1 MPDTPSNH
9 TGLPP
14 PPELAEK
21 LLSRLLQGVDPNLRE
36 AILGDLA
43 EAYYGHASRVG
54 YRQARRWYWGE
65 LLRSA
70 PALFHLTSNALLR
83 SKRMKS
89 NLKLAVL
96 GLALILPSLV
106 LVTSGVLQ
114 TGFGSTGLVNVV
126 ESLGIETFL
135 FSPALILGGLGVAL
149 VINLVSV
156 LRVQFQLE
164 AGILVSTIQVR
175 GQLLNLGLIGLS
187 GLLLASIL
195 LYAVTENFLI
205 LPR

>member
-1 MPDTPSNH
+1 
-9 TGLPP
+9 
-14 PPELAEK
+14 
-21 LLSRLLQGVDPNLRE
+21 
-36 AILGDLA
+36 
-43 EAYYGHASRVG
+43 
-54 YRQARRWYWGE
+54 
-65 LLRSA
+65 
-70 PALFHLTSNALLR
+70 
-83 SKRMKS
+83 MKS
-89 NLKLAVL
+89 NLKLVVL
-96 GLALILPSLV
+96 GLALNLPSLV

>member
-1 MPDTPSNH
+1 
-9 TGLPP
+9 
-14 PPELAEK
+14 
-21 LLSRLLQGVDPNLRE
+21 
-36 AILGDLA
+36 
-43 EAYYGHASRVG
+43 
-54 YRQARRWYWGE
+54 
-65 LLRSA
+65 
-70 PALFHLTSNALLR
+70 
-83 SKRMKS
+83 MKS

-114 TGFGSTGLVNVV
+114 TGFGSTGLVDLV

-135 FSPALILGGLGVAL
+135 FSPALILGGLGLAL

>member
-36 AILGDLA
+36 AVLGDLA

>member
-36 AILGDLA
+36 AVLGDLA

-54 YRQARRWYWGE
+54 YRLARRWYWGE

-70 PALFHLTSNALLR
+70 PALFHLTGNALLR

-96 GLALILPSLV
+96 GLALVLPSLV

-114 TGFGSTGLVNVV
+114 TGFGSTGLVDVV

-135 FSPALILGGLGVAL
+135 FSPALILGGLGLAL